1 MVFSG
6 AVLEA
11 EAENGMI
18 EGGVFEETDD
28 FDGVEVAHDQDNR
41 EPSSHGRGR
50 RWKAVVRTRA
60 AKQGLQG
67 TRKRVNKAGMTLF
80 HDKGSNMDH
89 LLDIFEAEGDT
100 LFLELWGA
108 ESGLECEL

>member
-41 EPSSHGRGR
+41 EPSSHGHGR
-50 RWKAVVRTRA
+50 R
-60 AKQGLQG
+60 
-67 TRKRVNKAGMTLF
+67 
-80 HDKGSNMDH
+80 
-89 LLDIFEAEGDT
+89 
-100 LFLELWGA
+100 
-108 ESGLECEL
+108 

>member
-18 EGGVFEETDD
+18 EEGVFEETDD

-60 AKQGLQG
+60 AKQGLLG
-67 TRKRVNKAGMTLF
+67 
-80 HDKGSNMDH
+80 DP
-89 LLDIFEAEGDT
+89 EEGDQGW
-100 LFLELWGA
+100 LDAIPRQRIRHG
-108 ESGLECEL
+108 SPP